1 MFFEQIKK
9 EFNTFVSDMENI
21 FQKIYNFFK
30 SFTNF
35 PPRLESKTYN
45 LDNLNGINSIPLN
58 ASRIMYNGY
67 PNPMYYVLQ
76 RKATEHKQN
85 GHLDLAIACLR
96 KSNEI
101 SDSYDRTPLLEED
114 YLRLVKYL
122 EISGDLEL
130 AESEKEKIYHN
141 HPEFLDKSITSARLI
156 RETVEKA
163 KQQNQDLII
172 LSASKNCPFCQNYNK
187 QIFSISG
194 RNHTYFLL
202 PDNILNGGVC
212 KEHVVSATI
221 YFPNLNS

>member
-1 MFFEQIKK
+1 MFFEQLKK
-9 EFNTFVSDMENI
+9 DFNTFVSDMEKI
-21 FQKIYNFFK
+21 FQKIYNFIK
-30 SFTNF
+30 PLTNF
-35 PPRLESKTYN
+35 PPRPGSKTYD
-45 LDNLNGINSIPLN
+45 LDSLNGINSIPLD
-58 ASRIMYNGY
+58 ASSIMYNGY
-67 PNPMYYVLQ
+67 STPMYYVLQ

-85 GHLDLAIACLR
+85 GNMDLAIACLR

-101 SDSYDRTPLLEED
+101 SDTFDRIPLLEED

-122 EISGDLEL
+122 EKSGDFEL

-156 RETVEKA
+156 KETVERA

-187 QIFSISG
+187 QIYSISG
-194 RNHTYFLL
+194 RNSTYFML

-212 KEHVVSATI
+212 KDHVVSATI
-221 YFPNLNS
+221 YFSNLNS